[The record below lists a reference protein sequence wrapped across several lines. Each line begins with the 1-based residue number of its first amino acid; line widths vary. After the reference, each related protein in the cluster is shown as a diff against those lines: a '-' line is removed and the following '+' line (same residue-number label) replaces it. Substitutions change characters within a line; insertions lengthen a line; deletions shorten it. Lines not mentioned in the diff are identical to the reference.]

1 MINWLKTLMLFR
13 LMILGIYL
21 ERLAMTKNWR
31 NWKKMPNLDKYIT
44 TPKSD
49 KLTTKYF
56 TPRLKQAQLAT
67 KNDIDDFVKK
77 TNNYFWWKAYNGL

>member
-1 MINWLKTLMLFR
+1 MVKNVNAIQTNDTRNLLRKTDYDKKSTKLK
-13 LMILGIYL
+13 
-21 ERLAMTKNWR
+21 
-31 NWKKMPNLDKYIT
+31 KKMPNLDKYIT
-44 TPKSD
+44 TPKYN

-77 TNNYFWWKAYNGL
+77 TTNYF

>member
-1 MINWLKTLMLFR
+1 
-13 LMILGIYL
+13 
-21 ERLAMTKNWR
+21 
-31 NWKKMPNLDKYIT
+31 MPNLDKYIT

-77 TNNYFWWKAYNGL
+77 TNNYF